1 MDEWYYR
8 REEASFGP
16 ITGDVLHSLIR
27 RKRVQEDT
35 PVRRADETE
44 WRTAIQVLPSLP
56 PEPDFDPAQPESTQ
70 SAFHDGATLM
80 AAAENPRQLETD
92 PSQAPEVS
100 FPFTLWICLVLVLV
114 AFGYEIASFIS
125 MVLIHL
131 AQLCNVASWP
141 EWLQFFAEWL
151 TKKLGFYHML
161 ASLLA
166 CLLATSVWQ
175 FCALDSLK
183 NLYGDMALHS
193 RAAGLWWFVPI
204 ANLFMPLISL
214 RDMRTFSRARRDC
227 LKQHAPFGPLLITM
241 EILLLLQLP
250 VYALSSVSL
259 WTNKVAHASSY
270 QVGMVFLRDSLGIAL
285 SISIALVVV
294 TNFLQQ
300 RRLHLHWNDKAYW
313 DKPRQG

>member
-16 ITGDVLHSLIR
+16 ITGDVLHNLIR

-56 PEPDFDPAQPESTQ
+56 PIPELDPPQPESQ
-70 SAFHDGATLM
+70 VSAPPADTSQAT
-80 AAAENPRQLETD
+80 AAETPPQPDTAQ
-92 PSQAPEVS
+92 SPEVR

-114 AFGYEIASFIS
+114 AFGYEIACFIS
-125 MVLIHL
+125 MIFSNQ
-131 AQLCNVASWP
+131 AQLCDVATWP
-141 EWLQFFAEWL
+141 EWLQFLTEWL

-166 CLLATSVWQ
+166 CLIATSVWQ

-204 ANLFMPLISL
+204 ANMFMPLITL
-214 RDMRTFSRARRDC
+214 RDLRTFSRARRDC

-241 EILLLLQLP
+241 EILMLLQLP
-250 VYALSSVSL
+250 MYALSSVSL
-259 WTNKVAHASSY
+259 WTIKSTQISNY
-270 QVGMVFLRDSLGIAL
+270 QVGVVLLRDILGIAL
-285 SISIALVVV
+285 SISIALVVI
-294 TNFLQQ
+294 TNFRQQ
-300 RRLHLHWNDKAYW
+300 RRLHQHWNDKAYW
-313 DKPRQG
+313 DKPRPS

>member
-16 ITGDVLHSLIR
+16 ITGDVLHNLIR
-27 RKRVQEDT
+27 RKRVQDDT

-56 PEPDFDPAQPESTQ
+56 SIPDLDPAQPESQVSVPHEDASLT
-70 SAFHDGATLM
+70 GATETPAPPP
-80 AAAENPRQLETD
+80 AAPPE
-92 PSQAPEVS
+92 APEAG
-100 FPFTLWICLVLVLV
+100 FPITLWICLVLVLV
-114 AFGYEIASFIS
+114 AFGYELASFIS
-125 MVLIHL
+125 MVFIHL
-131 AQLCNVASWP
+131 AQLCNVSTWP

-250 VYALSSVSL
+250 MYALSSVSL
-259 WTNKVAHASSY
+259 WTIKVAHVSSY

-285 SISIALVVV
+285 SISIALVVL